1 MFFRRS
7 PRVLVRP
14 LDASDS
20 QSCASIH
27 AACFAHSWPASEIE
41 AMAAS
46 SNISALSAIDGRS
59 DDLLGF
65 VISRIVLDEAE
76 VLTIAVAIDCRRRG
90 VAATLL
96 ETHLSELAMERVR
109 RLFLEV
115 EEGNAGALALYKKF
129 GFVEKGR
136 RDGYYRKADGSR
148 ASALIMQ
155 KDVI

>member
-1 MFFRRS
+1 
-7 PRVLVRP
+7 
-14 LDASDS
+14 
-20 QSCASIH
+20 
-27 AACFAHSWPASEIE
+27 
-41 AMAAS
+41 MATS
-46 SNISALSAIDGRS
+46 SNTSGLAVIDDRS
-59 DDLLGF
+59 GQLLGF

-76 VLTIAVAIDCRRRG
+76 VLTIAVDADCRRRG
-90 VAATLL
+90 VAAMLL
-96 ETHLSELAMERVR
+96 EAHLSELAMERVR

-115 EEGNAGALALYKKF
+115 DEGNAAARALYKKF